1 MKLRIKLI
9 LMIVFL
15 SLYYFLFSLVLLL
28 GEYFDEEYRVESEK
42 LSQGI
47 YNETS
52 LSKIRFARYYYGRSN
67 RPNINS
73 LYAISN
79 IIYYIEDYQESDDD
93 QSLLKIDWHFSNVTS
108 LQILERNYPAQYELL
123 KYYSP
128 LSKLILIYVQNN
140 AFDHFHFL
148 CQNGLGISFQGE
160 DANSSNNWYDTSIS
174 NCKAYDD
181 CYDYITQYSTQ
192 IAFPKLDL
200 KNDVWR
206 MRAGKEGY
214 ECKLHAQK
222 KRELAI
228 INSSRPVI
236 NSFLT
241 NGNINIISD
250 GQLLN
255 STLEDALQI
264 WPNQTS
270 DFTDQLYTLVTVP
283 IEFRQW
289 RMLYDGMGEQRV
301 VFFSTY
307 YFAHPNYPNITL
319 TKEIITKCSMIY
331 LQSMSLQYYLQLA
344 GQNDQAT
351 TVLINEIIIACAL
364 HVVLIFY
371 FWRKGV
377 VIALSLEVPINQ
389 LIKLTKVDMK
399 YLEVQDFNLESYKD
413 LFNNKEIRKFYE
425 VIINYLNS
433 IKYSNNKLLQGSKD
447 MDEAE
452 ALIIL
457 SMSKRFYKKYY
468 NNPAVGIC
476 ANNIAKIHMRNQRY
490 LEAMNEQE
498 ESVLIANQD
507 LQSLKEMEQYANQA
521 AQPQDDQQLIKLYL
535 RLKNNVLQKFQRQEE
550 KVMKEVIKDLE
561 SKTKNGIVRR
571 PTTQKFKTQN
581 ETTQLKSSIESEA
594 HLQRQQTPRQTSNWL
609 RKPIQ
614 EEKNAIREE
623 NSDLPSE
630 RLDNLGTPKKL
641 SPISKINS
649 NEEYS
654 KKQVIIEHK
663 IVFRKYQLACI
674 LYNYSMTKSQSTFL
688 NESVKQFNDIMDDL
702 QNLPDSFSIQYMKIN
717 IITKKAFCFAR
728 AGMLEKARLE
738 LEDAEARL
746 KILQANKTEIQ
757 QLEISDF
764 VDIFRE
770 IPLEILR
777 EKLTGLEASLLMIR
791 GEYVEACYKFI
802 SILKAEGHYD
812 PGFQKFVL
820 KTLTKIFKRC
830 NVDHNCLIKFSQ
842 QNQLK
847 RLELIF
853 LLDYSSEMTNEQF
866 TLSHHM
872 CQNVVQ
878 SLNDDSFVGLYAF
891 NESLHE
897 IFPLQLKG
905 TYKKLLESTIEKV
918 LIKPGGE
925 GNIFSALEITIASL
939 FEKDKPEQSKQLSLH
954 LKSNQIKQQIEQEE
968 FRCSDMEFRCKTS
981 SPRVGKTFSG
991 GFSQAMKQY
1000 EEQQFDNVSLN
1011 ENMVRIEDNL
1021 QQNQYKI
1028 DIDNID
1034 EEKDEHTIRYVC
1046 IFSEGVHN
1054 YNQMSIDRLK
1064 SLIEKKNIHL
1074 LVFNIANQNMNML
1087 YLKQLAQVS
1096 SESRF
1101 FTNENEI
1108 KDFFSKLRT
1117 NDFTK
1122 RVYLEFF

>member
-1 MKLRIKLI
+1 MQLRIKI
-9 LMIVFL
+9 MLMIVFL

-28 GEYFDEEYRVESEK
+28 GQYFDEELRIESEK

-52 LSKIRFARYYYGRSN
+52 LSKIRFARFYYGRSN

-73 LYAISN
+73 FYAISH
-79 IIYYIEDYQESDDD
+79 IINYLEDYQQLDDES
-93 QSLLKIDWHFSNVTS
+93 LNEIDWNFKDVTS
-108 LQILERNYPAQYELL
+108 LKALQQNYPDQYKLL

-128 LSKLILIYVQNN
+128 LSKLIGIYAKNKV
-140 AFDHFHFL
+140 FDHFHFL
-148 CQNGLGISFQGE
+148 CQNGLGFSFY
-160 DANSSNNWYDTSIS
+160 SSGVDTTKENWSKDSIQY
-174 NCKAYDD
+174 CKAYND
-181 CYDYITQYSTQ
+181 CSDFINQLSSQ
-192 IAFPKLDL
+192 IAYPKLDI
-200 KNDVWR
+200 NYEVWR
-206 MRAGKEGY
+206 MRAGKIGI
-214 ECKLHAQK
+214 ECELHVEK
-222 KRELAI
+222 KSQLAI
-228 INSSRPVI
+228 INTSSPI
-236 NSFLT
+236 IYSFLT
-241 NGNINIISD
+241 NGNINTISHGELVD
-250 GQLLN
+250 
-255 STLEDALQI
+255 STLEEAFQL
-264 WPNQTS
+264 WPNQTN
-270 DFTDQLYTLVTVP
+270 DFINEIYTLVTVP
-283 IEFRQW
+283 IEQRQW
-289 RMLYDGMGEQRV
+289 RMLYNGKGEERI
-301 VFFSTY
+301 VFFSSY
-307 YFAHPNYPNITL
+307 HFLNPNYPNITL
-319 TKEIITKCSMIY
+319 TKELITNCSMIY
-331 LQSMSLQYYLQLA
+331 LQSMSLSYYLQLA
-344 GQNDQAT
+344 GQNVEAT

-364 HVVLIFY
+364 HMVLILY

-377 VIALSLEVPINQ
+377 VIALSLEAPINE
-389 LIKLTKVDMK
+389 LINLLRVDMK
-399 YLEVQDFNLESYKD
+399 YLEVQDFNLEGYQHF
-413 LFNNKEIRKFYE
+413 FNNKEITKSYE

-433 IKYSNNKLLQGSKD
+433 IKYQNNKLLQGSKD

-457 SMSKRFYKKYY
+457 SMSKRFYKKQ
-468 NNPAVGIC
+468 NNNAAVGIC

-521 AQPQDDQQLIKLYL
+521 AQLQDDQQIVKLYL

-550 KVMKEVIKDLE
+550 KQMKDVIKNLE
-561 SKTKNGIVRR
+561 SKTKVIQNSQNCIVRR
-571 PTTQKFKTQN
+571 PTTQKMKNQN
-581 ETTQLKSSIESEA
+581 EIAQLKSSIESEV
-594 HLQRQQTPRQTSNWL
+594 HLQRQSTPRQTTTNWL
-609 RKPIQ
+609 RNPQQ
-614 EEKNAIREE
+614 EEKNPIREE
-623 NSDLPSE
+623 NSDLQSE
-630 RLDNLGTPKKL
+630 RIDNLGTPKKS
-641 SPISKINS
+641 SPNSKVQNYEGNS
-649 NEEYS
+649 
-654 KKQVIIEHK
+654 KQQVIIEHK
-663 IVFRKYQLACI
+663 IAFRKYQLACI

-688 NESVKQFNDIMDDL
+688 NESVKQFNDIMEDL
-702 QNLPDSFSIQYMKIN
+702 QILPDSFSTQYMKIN
-717 IITKKAFCFAR
+717 ILTKKAFCFAR
-728 AGMLEKARLE
+728 AGIFDKAKHE
-738 LEDAEARL
+738 FEEAEAKF
-746 KILQANKTEIQ
+746 KILEANKTEIK
-757 QLEISDF
+757 QLDISDF

-770 IPLEILR
+770 IPLEIVR
-777 EKLTGLEASLLMIR
+777 EKLTGLEASLLMIQ
-791 GEYVEACYKFI
+791 GKYVEACYKFI
-802 SILKAEGHYD
+802 SILQAEGHYD

-820 KTLTKIFKRC
+820 KTLTKIFKKC
-830 NVDHNCLIKFSQ
+830 KVDHNCLIKFSQ

-872 CQNVVQ
+872 CHNVVQ

-918 LIKPGGE
+918 LIKPGGQ

-968 FRCSDMEFRCKTS
+968 FRCSDLEFRCKTS
-981 SPRVGKTFSG
+981 SPKVGIAFSG
-991 GFSQAMKQY
+991 GFTQVIKQY
-1000 EEQQFDNVSLN
+1000 EEQQFDNVSIDQ
-1011 ENMVRIEDNL
+1011 NMN
-1021 QQNQYKI
+1021 YKI
-1028 DIDNID
+1028 DIENIE
-1034 EEKDEHTIRYVC
+1034 EEKDEHTVRYVC

-1087 YLKQLAQVS
+1087 YLKQLSQVS
-1096 SESRF
+1096 SESKF
-1101 FTNENEI
+1101 FTNETEI

>member
-28 GEYFDEEYRVESEK
+28 GQYFDEEYRSESEA
-42 LSQGI
+42 LSQEI
-47 YNETS
+47 YNESS
-52 LSKIRFARYYYGRSN
+52 LSRIRFARYYYGRSN

-79 IIYYIEDYQESDDD
+79 LIDYVDDYQQLDDE
-93 QSLLKIDWHFSNVTS
+93 SLLGLNWHFQNVTD
-108 LQILERNYPAQYELL
+108 LFILKLNYPSQYQLL
-123 KYYSP
+123 QYYSP
-128 LSKLILIYVQNN
+128 LAKLIEIYNINN
-140 AFDHFHFL
+140 VFDHFHFL
-148 CQNGLGISFQGE
+148 CQNGLGISF
-160 DANSSNNWYDTSIS
+160 SSTDIKSADDWYETSIS
-174 NCKAYDD
+174 NCKAYND
-181 CYDYITQYSTQ
+181 CFDYIGQYSPQ
-192 IAFPKLDL
+192 IAYPKLDL
-200 KNDVWR
+200 KNEVWR
-206 MRAGKEGY
+206 MRAGKAGS
-214 ECKLHAQK
+214 ECKLHIQK

-228 INSSRPVI
+228 INSSTPVI
-236 NSFLT
+236 YSFLT
-241 NGNINIISD
+241 NGNINIISN
-250 GQLLN
+250 GALVN
-255 STLEDALQI
+255 STLEDAFQL

-270 DFTDQLYTLVTVP
+270 DFTDQLYTLVSVP
-283 IEFRQW
+283 IEFRKW
-289 RMLYDGMGEQRV
+289 RMLYDGMGEQRIV
-301 VFFSTY
+301 QFSSY
-307 YFAHPNYPNITL
+307 HFVHPIFPNITL
-319 TKEIITKCSMIY
+319 TKELITKCSMIY
-331 LQSMSLQYYLQLA
+331 LQSMSLSYYKQLA
-344 GQNDQAT
+344 GQNEEASKISMN
-351 TVLINEIIIACAL
+351 LIIIACAL
-364 HVVLIFY
+364 HAVLIIY

-399 YLEVQDFNLESYKD
+399 YLEIQYFNLESYKD

-433 IKYSNNKLLQGSKD
+433 IKYSNNKLLQGSRD

-452 ALIIL
+452 ALIVL

-550 KVMKEVIKDLE
+550 KVMKDVIKDLE
-561 SKTKNGIVRR
+561 SKTKVIQNSQSCTVRR
-571 PTTQKFKTQN
+571 QTTQRFKN
-581 ETTQLKSSIESEA
+581 ETQIKSSIESEA
-594 HLQRQQTPRQTSNWL
+594 HNLNQQTPKRTNTMF
-609 RKPIQ
+609 RKTFQEEKNPIQ
-614 EEKNAIREE
+614 EENV
-623 NSDLPSE
+623 DLPSD
-630 RLDNLGTPKKL
+630 RLENLGSPKKS
-641 SPISKINS
+641 SPISRIQNT
-649 NEEYS
+649 EEYS

-717 IITKKAFCFAR
+717 IIAKKAFCFAR
-728 AGMLEKARLE
+728 AGMLEKAKLE
-738 LEDAEARL
+738 LEEAETKL
-746 KILQANKTEIQ
+746 KNLQNNRTEIK

-764 VDIFRE
+764 VDIFRD

-853 LLDYSSEMTNEQF
+853 LLDYSSEMTTEQF

-918 LIKPGGE
+918 LIKPGGQ

-981 SPRVGKTFSG
+981 SPRVGITVSG
-991 GFSQAMKQY
+991 GFSQALKQY
-1000 EEQQFDNVSLN
+1000 EENQFDNVSLN
-1011 ENMVRIEDNL
+1011 QNM
-1021 QQNQYKI
+1021 NQYKV

-1074 LVFNIANQNMNML
+1074 LIFNIANQNMNML
-1087 YLKQLAQVS
+1087 YLKQLSSVS

-1101 FTNENEI
+1101 FTNEIEI

>member
-1 MKLRIKLI
+1 MQLRIKI
-9 LMIVFL
+9 MLMIVFL

-28 GEYFDEEYRVESEK
+28 GQYFDEEYKIESEK

-73 LYAISN
+73 FYAISN
-79 IIYYIEDYQESDDD
+79 IINYIGDYQQLDDESL
-93 QSLLKIDWHFSNVTS
+93 SEIDWHFKNITS
-108 LQILERNYPAQYELL
+108 LKSLQSDYPDQYKLL

-128 LSKLILIYVQNN
+128 LSKLIEIYAENGV
-140 AFDHFHFL
+140 FDHFHFL
-148 CQNGLGISFQGE
+148 CQNGIGFSFQGINVDTLE
-160 DANSSNNWYDTSIS
+160 NWYEDSVS
-174 NCKAYDD
+174 NCKAYND
-181 CYDYITQYSTQ
+181 CLDQ
-192 IAFPKLDL
+192 INKLSSKIAYPKLDL
-200 KNDVWR
+200 KYEVWR
-206 MRAGKEGY
+206 MRAGKEDY
-214 ECKLHAQK
+214 ECELYVEKN
-222 KRELAI
+222 RELAI
-228 INSSRPVI
+228 LNTSSPI
-236 NSFLT
+236 IYSFLT
-241 NGNINIISD
+241 NGNINIILN
-250 GQLLN
+250 GQLVN
-255 STLEDALQI
+255 STLEDAFQL
-264 WPNQTS
+264 WPNQTN
-270 DFTDQLYTLVTVP
+270 DFINEIYTLVTVP
-283 IEFRQW
+283 IESRQW
-289 RMLYDGMGEQRV
+289 RILYDGMGEERI
-301 VFFSTY
+301 VFFSSY
-307 YFAHPNYPNITL
+307 YFVHPNYPNINL
-319 TKEIITKCSMIY
+319 TKELITNCSMIY
-331 LQSMSLQYYLQLA
+331 LQSMSLSYYLQLA
-344 GQNDQAT
+344 GQNLEAT
-351 TVLINEIIIACAL
+351 QVLINEIIIACAL

-371 FWRKGV
+371 LWRKGV
-377 VIALSLEVPINQ
+377 VIALSLEAPINE
-389 LIKLTKVDMK
+389 LINLLRVDMK
-399 YLEVQDFNLESYKD
+399 YLEAQDFNLDGYKD
-413 LFNNKEIRKFYE
+413 FFNNKEITKSYE

-433 IKYSNNKLLQGSKD
+433 IKYQNNKLLQGSKD

-457 SMSKRFYKKYY
+457 SMSKRFYKKQ
-468 NNPAVGIC
+468 NNNAAVGIC

-521 AQPQDDQQLIKLYL
+521 AQLQDDQQIVKLYL

-550 KVMKEVIKDLE
+550 KQMKDVIKNLE
-561 SKTKNGIVRR
+561 SKTKVIQNSQNGLVRR
-571 PTTQKFKTQN
+571 QTTQRIKYQN
-581 ETTQLKSSIESEA
+581 ETSQLKSSIESEV
-594 HLQRQQTPRQTSNWL
+594 HLQRQSTPRQTTNWL
-609 RKPIQ
+609 RNPQQ
-614 EEKNAIREE
+614 EEKNPIREE
-623 NSDLPSE
+623 NSDLQSE
-630 RLDNLGTPKKL
+630 RIDNLGSPKKS
-641 SPISKINS
+641 SPIVKVQNNNEGNSKQQI
-649 NEEYS
+649 
-654 KKQVIIEHK
+654 IIEHK
-663 IVFRKYQLACI
+663 IIFRKYQLACI

-688 NESVKQFNDIMDDL
+688 NESVKQFNDIMDEL
-702 QNLPDSFSIQYMKIN
+702 QTLPDSFSIQYMKIN

-728 AGMLEKARLE
+728 AGMLEKAKLE
-738 LEDAEARL
+738 LEEAETKFR
-746 KILQANKTEIQ
+746 ILQANKNEIK
-757 QLEISDF
+757 QLDISEF

-770 IPLEILR
+770 IPLEIVR
-777 EKLTGLEASLLMIR
+777 EKLTGLEASLLMIN

-872 CQNVVQ
+872 CHNVVQ

-918 LIKPGGE
+918 LIKPGGQ
-925 GNIFSALEITIASL
+925 GNIFQALEITIASL

-968 FRCSDMEFRCKTS
+968 FRCSDLEFRCKTS

-991 GFSQAMKQY
+991 GFSQALKQY
-1000 EEQQFDNVSLN
+1000 EEQQFDNVSIDQ
-1011 ENMVRIEDNL
+1011 NMD
-1021 QQNQYKI
+1021 QYKI
-1028 DIDNID
+1028 DIDNIH
-1034 EEKDEHTIRYVC
+1034 EEIDEHTIRYVC

-1064 SLIEKKNIHL
+1064 SLIEKKNVHL

-1087 YLKQLAQVS
+1087 YLKQLSQVS
-1096 SESRF
+1096 SESKF
-1101 FTNENEI
+1101 FTNETEI

>member
-28 GEYFDEEYRVESEK
+28 GQYFDEEYRVESET

-47 YNETS
+47 YNEST
-52 LSKIRFARYYYGRSN
+52 LSKVRFARYYYGRSN

-73 LYAISN
+73 LYAIQN
-79 IIYYIEDYQESDDD
+79 IIDYIDDYQQLDDI
-93 QSLLKIDWHFSNVTS
+93 SLLKLDWQFNNVTN
-108 LQILERNYPAQYELL
+108 LQILKRSYPNQYQLL

-128 LSKLILIYVQNN
+128 LLKLIEIYTKNN
-140 AFDHFHFL
+140 VFDHFHFL
-148 CQNGLGISFQGE
+148 CQNGLGISFSNE
-160 DANSSNNWYDTSIS
+160 DFNSTQEWYETSIS
-174 NCKAYDD
+174 NCKTYND
-181 CYDYITQYSTQ
+181 CFDYISQYSSQ
-192 IAFPKLDL
+192 IAYPKLDL
-200 KNDVWR
+200 NNEVWR

-214 ECKLHAQK
+214 ECQLQVQK

-228 INSSRPVI
+228 INSKRPVI
-236 NSFLT
+236 YSFLT
-241 NGNINIISD
+241 NGNINIISN
-250 GQLLN
+250 GVLIN
-255 STLEDALQI
+255 STLEDALSI

-283 IEFRQW
+283 IEYRQW

-301 VFFSTY
+301 VFFSAY
-307 YFAHPNYPNITL
+307 HFVHPNFPNINL
-319 TKEIITKCSMIY
+319 TKELITKCSMIY
-331 LQSMSLQYYLQLA
+331 LESMSLSYYKQLA
-344 GQNDQAT
+344 GQNEQAS
-351 TVLINEIIIACAL
+351 TVSMNLIIVACAL
-364 HVVLIFY
+364 HIVLIFY

-399 YLEVQDFNLESYKD
+399 YLEVQYFNLESYKD

-550 KVMKEVIKDLE
+550 KVMKDVIKDLE
-561 SKTKNGIVRR
+561 SKTKVIQNSQNCIVRR
-571 PTTQKFKTQN
+571 QTTQRLKN
-581 ETTQLKSSIESEA
+581 ETTQLKSSLESEVH
-594 HLQRQQTPRQTSNWL
+594 HLNQQTPKTPKQTNNLL
-609 RKPIQ
+609 RKTFQEDKNPIQ
-614 EEKNAIREE
+614 EENL
-623 NSDLPSE
+623 DLPSD
-630 RLDNLGTPKKL
+630 RLENLGTPKKS
-641 SPISKINS
+641 SPLLRIQS
-649 NEEYS
+649 NEEFS

-738 LEDAEARL
+738 LEEAETKL
-746 KILQANKTEIQ
+746 KILQANRGEIK

-777 EKLTGLEASLLMIR
+777 EKLAGLEASLLMIR

-853 LLDYSSEMTNEQF
+853 LLDYSSEMTTEQF

-918 LIKPGGE
+918 LIKPGGQ

-1000 EEQQFDNVSLN
+1000 EENQFDNVSLN
-1011 ENMVRIEDNL
+1011 ENM
-1021 QQNQYKI
+1021 NQYKI

-1087 YLKQLAQVS
+1087 YLKQLSQVS

-1101 FTNENEI
+1101 FTNEIEI